1 MPTDMTTAVLAELKR
16 LKLVATPGI
25 VSIDPK
31 ICNRV
36 QNSYREMSSDKSP
49 FWIAQFLAFHHT
61 DDEQYEANA
70 KLCAGLW
77 NNADALIRATEER
90 DRQALDIR
98 SLQELAEHLEL
109 ENSRL
114 QEKLQEARDL
124 NKGQQDARILE
135 DENRVLD
142 EKTAALQAE
151 VDRLNIMLAVL
162 SEAEEDTKRI
172 DWIAR
177 SYGDTPHDAHRRLR
191 EDIDVMRRKE
201 QQEMTYE

>member
-1 MPTDMTTAVLAELKR
+1 MPNELTPAVLE
-16 LKLVATPGI
+16 
-25 VSIDPK
+25 
-31 ICNRV
+31 
-36 QNSYREMSSDKSP
+36 EMKGQKMVCLIYHQHDSDCLY
-49 FWIAQFLAFHHT
+49 QDYLMH
-61 DDEQYEANA
+61 Y
-70 KLCAGLW
+70 
-77 NNADALIRATEER
+77 ADALISAAEER
-90 DRQALDIR
+90 DRQALDILR
-98 SLQELAEHLEL
+98 LQGLAEHLEL
-109 ENSRL
+109 ENARL

>member
-1 MPTDMTTAVLAELKR
+1 MPNELTPAVLAELKR
-16 LKLVATPGI
+16 ALCHYRAGDWRMDARASLGYLL
-25 VSIDPK
+25 ID
-31 ICNRV
+31 
-36 QNSYREMSSDKSP
+36 
-49 FWIAQFLAFHHT
+49 
-61 DDEQYEANA
+61 
-70 KLCAGLW
+70 
-77 NNADALIRATEER
+77 NADALLNATEER

-98 SLQELAEHLEL
+98 RLQELAEHLEM
-109 ENSRL
+109 ENARL